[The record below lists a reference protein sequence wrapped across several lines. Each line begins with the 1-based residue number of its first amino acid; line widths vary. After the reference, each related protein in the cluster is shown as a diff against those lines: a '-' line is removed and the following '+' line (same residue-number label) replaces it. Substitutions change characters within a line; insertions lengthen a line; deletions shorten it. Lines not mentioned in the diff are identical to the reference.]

1 LGGGLFQCFLEV
13 PLNQK
18 FGWRSRVG
26 MGGGPAFKYV
36 DIAIRGD
43 LSKVIVGTAISQA
56 QLEKRPWEL
65 FYVGDRGIQAKA
77 LGL

>member
-1 LGGGLFQCFLEV
+1 MRGGF
-13 PLNQK
+13 
-18 FGWRSRVG
+18 
-26 MGGGPAFKYV
+26 AFKYV

-43 LSKVIVGTAISQA
+43 LSKVIVGTTISQA

-65 FYVGDRGIQAKA
+65 FYVGDRGIQTKA